1 MAAIVAAPAAALE
14 TFGGRIAAVRPLEV
28 IGTRDEILAALKL
41 LRWARQLHCRALGAI
56 VLLRLKRERATRT
69 LVDLEARARLA
80 REVAQECART
90 DSPQRARLAT
100 LSEQAQAATARV
112 EEARRTTKALEAA
125 LVLQLRWLRRARRRR
140 RTPRAAT
147 DDDSDDDD
155 VLEVEVL
162 LDLALDEAP
171 PSPPPSPPPMKRERE
186 EPPQPSRD
194 LIRTLMRSMCDTPL
208 YRDARK
214 LNGERGAALLAKM
227 RTGSQTL
234 SDLEDPHALWG
245 YVNAVGAKRAYN
257 VCETFGWL
265 WAHDL
270 GAVLRTER
278 SRSLCV
284 ASVGGG
290 PGCCLLG
297 WAVFERLTLA
307 AAAGSADAPPRLH
320 VFDYAPGW
328 APLVERAAAALGEPV
343 GFAGCELTEGLAH
356 ASNAA
361 LRAAAAG
368 LDVILLVYAL
378 HESDHDR
385 PGIDGGRPPRW
396 KGMLLDLWDAAKPST
411 LFLIKDQGW
420 VEALAREL
428 LERERPGTVDSCVV
442 PRAEGVRAA
451 AHDSDG
457 VFLVRR
463 GSRS

>member
-1 MAAIVAAPAAALE
+1 MAAP
-14 TFGGRIAAVRPLEV
+14 
-28 IGTRDEILAALKL
+28 
-41 LRWARQLHCRALGAI
+41 RQ
-56 VLLRLKRERATRT
+56 ATT
-69 LVDLEARARLA
+69 TYA
-80 REVAQECART
+80 
-90 DSPQRARLAT
+90 
-100 LSEQAQAATARV
+100 
-112 EEARRTTKALEAA
+112 ARRN
-125 LVLQLRWLRRARRRR
+125 R
-140 RTPRAAT
+140 
-147 DDDSDDDD
+147 DDDDDD

-194 LIRTLMRSMCDTPL
+194 LIRTLMRSICDTPL

-234 SDLEDPHALWG
+234 SDLDDRHALWG

-278 SRSLCV
+278 SRLLRV

-290 PGCCLLG
+290 PACCLLG

-307 AAAGSADAPPRLH
+307 AAESAADAPPRLH

-361 LRAAAAG
+361 LRATAAD

-378 HESDHDR
+378 HEADHDR

-463 GSRS
+463 ASRS